1 MKILITND
9 DGIFAKGI
17 FYLAQQL
24 EKDHDVIIVAPSE
37 ERSASS
43 HSITLRNDLIV
54 REEKL
59 EGIKSKAYSI
69 TGTPADCTKFA
80 LTNIDSEIELVI
92 SGINNGFNLGTDVLY
107 SGTVSAAMEGL
118 IMKKTAIAFSCDG
131 IEENYVKTAKL
142 AAKIVKKFIENEF
155 DAKVMFNINFPSK
168 LKSNDIKVCKMGYRD
183 YKNTYIETLNE
194 DGSRTA
200 KIYGEPIKKCEK
212 DTDIYNIEAGYI
224 TITPLQYQLT
234 HFESIDLVK
243 NILM

>member
-92 SGINNGFNLGTDVLY
+92 
-107 SGTVSAAMEGL
+107 
-118 IMKKTAIAFSCDG
+118 
-131 IEENYVKTAKL
+131 
-142 AAKIVKKFIENEF
+142 
-155 DAKVMFNINFPSK
+155 
-168 LKSNDIKVCKMGYRD
+168 
-183 YKNTYIETLNE
+183 
-194 DGSRTA
+194 
-200 KIYGEPIKKCEK
+200 
-212 DTDIYNIEAGYI
+212 
-224 TITPLQYQLT
+224 
-234 HFESIDLVK
+234 
-243 NILM
+243 